1 MALKALVVDDSKVM
15 RMMVMS
21 GLRKTGL
28 AEFEFVEAEDG
39 LQALEKLKEP
49 GVGIAFVDWNM
60 PNMTGLDFVKE
71 VRKQPQ
77 FKTLPLV
84 MVTSEKTMGKMEQAL
99 NEAGADAY
107 ICKPFTPEEM
117 QQKLDKIVA
126 NAIARLSK
134 EAGGGLL
141 GRIFG

>member
-39 LQALEKLKEP
+39 VQALEKLKEP

-71 VRKQPQ
+71 VRKQPE

-117 QQKLDKIVA
+117 QQKLDKI
-126 NAIARLSK
+126 IARATAGTS
-134 EAGGGLL
+134 GGGLL
-141 GRIFG
+141 GRLFT

>member
-1 MALKALVVDDSKVM
+1 MPLKALVVDDSKVM

-39 LQALEKLKEP
+39 VQALEKLKEP

-71 VRKQPQ
+71 VRKQPE

-117 QQKLDKIVA
+117 QQKLDKI
-126 NAIARLSK
+126 IARATAATS
-134 EAGGGLL
+134 GGGFL
-141 GRIFG
+141 GRLFT